1 MRSPVLPLVAIAFA
15 GAFLTALP
23 AQKAWAF
30 CRSTTCDTPET
41 FTECTTIPSGC
52 QPLSWRRTC
61 IGWNLQVNAS
71 KKIPY
76 EIAEIALD
84 RAFATWQGTFCGPG
98 LEIQNLG
105 PANCS
110 LVEYNGLAGNAN
122 IIVFRDDNWPHEGAD
137 HNIGLTTVT
146 FDVNT
151 GEIFDADIELNTFQ
165 FDLTWDDNVV
175 NYDLVSV
182 ITHEAGHF
190 LGLSHS
196 ADLSATMY
204 RHYDVG
210 TTGFRDLADDD
221 DQGICD
227 IYPPFEVVP
236 PPCNPIPRHGFS
248 ADCASAQKEGSCSA
262 AGAEAVEPAS
272 PKGHFAA
279 ALAIFSLAA
288 LQFGRRRQKN
298 RSI

>member
-1 MRSPVLPLVAIAFA
+1 MPSRVFPHALLCALPVLLFA
-15 GAFLTALP
+15 QSAS
-23 AQKAWAF
+23 AF
-30 CRSTTCDTPET
+30 CRSTTCDTPES
-41 FTECTTIPSGC
+41 FAECTTIPPGC
-52 QPLSWRRTC
+52 QALSWRRTC
-61 IGWNLQVNAS
+61 IGWNLQLNAS
-71 KKIPY
+71 KKVPY
-76 EIAEIALD
+76 DIAEIALE

-105 PANCS
+105 PVNCTQ
-110 LVEYNGLAGNAN
+110 VEYNGLAGNAN
-122 IIVFRDDNWPHEGAD
+122 IVVFRDDFWPHEGAD

-151 GEIFDADIELNTFQ
+151 GEIFDADIELNAFQ

-182 ITHEAGHF
+182 LTHEAGHF

-196 ADLSATMY
+196 ADTAATMY

-210 TTGFRDLADDD
+210 SVEFRDLADDD
-221 DQGICD
+221 DKGICD

-248 ADCASAQKEGSCSA
+248 PDCASAQKEGSCSVA
-262 AGAEAVEPAS
+262 DTQGKEPAS

-279 ALAIFSLAA
+279 ALVLFSAAAIRL
-288 LQFGRRRQKN
+288 GRRR